1 MDVCTGFVCGVW
13 CRAAETGNRGVQ
25 ETDPGTARTFW
36 ETEGH
41 SGQTNPPSAQTTG
54 TKGLHY
60 QSKVAEY

>member
-1 MDVCTGFVCGVW
+1 
-13 CRAAETGNRGVQ
+13 VQ

-54 TKGLHY
+54 TKGL
-60 QSKVAEY
+60 QTIDFNNKLMKSSVKSKVVHFSCTQ